1 MSSAASSPHVRRRGA
16 SPLEVLVVV
25 VIAALLLGAVIPMAR
40 ASLDGLAVAGEARR
54 IASAHLRT
62 RLIAIM
68 ESRTALFTVRADS
81 LIIRVVV
88 GADTTVR
95 WAERGPA
102 AQEVALAGPTRPM
115 RFSPVGIMAG
125 VTNGTWRLTRG
136 AAARNVVV
144 SRLGRVRVVRP

>member
-1 MSSAASSPHVRRRGA
+1 M
-16 SPLEVLVVV
+16 V
-25 VIAALLLGAVIPMAR
+25 VIASLLLGAVVPSAR

-54 IASAHLRT
+54 IASAHLRA
-62 RLIAIM
+62 RLTAVM
-68 ESRTALFTVRADS
+68 ESRTALFTVRSDS

-95 WAERGPA
+95 WADRGPA
-102 AQEVALAGPTRPM
+102 AQHVALTGPTRPM
-115 RFSPVGIMAG
+115 RFSPVGFMAG
-125 VTNGTWRLTRG
+125 ATNGTWRLTRG

>member
-1 MSSAASSPHVRRRGA
+1 M
-16 SPLEVLVVV
+16 VVV
-25 VIAALLLGAVIPMAR
+25 ASLLLGAAVPAAR

-54 IASAHLRT
+54 IASAHLRA
-62 RLIAIM
+62 RLTAIM
-68 ESRTALFTVRADS
+68 ESRTALFTVRSDS
-81 LIIRVVV
+81 LVIRVVV

-95 WAERGPA
+95 WAAHGPA
-102 AQEVALAGPTRPM
+102 AQNVALTGPTRAM
-115 RFSPVGIMAG
+115 RFSPVGLMAG